1 MHLYPT
7 HHERLHRSDVKATY
21 QHIFWDSPQATHVWK
36 HISKILT
43 SIHLKLDI
51 TSPYQIPLILLPNL
65 STTPDLK
72 TLARQQ
78 LILTAMYTLYT
89 AEKELLTLHQ
99 NNEVNLTKLQ
109 YWPNEV
115 FHKLETRIHLLIQL
129 TPTLQSELQKR
140 EQIPN
145 SCGKLVRKYAIRKTY
160 LHPPHPSRL
169 PTLQHIKLNCT
180 NNFGH

>member
-1 MHLYPT
+1 
-7 HHERLHRSDVKATY
+7 
-21 QHIFWDSPQATHVWK
+21 
-36 HISKILT
+36 
-43 SIHLKLDI
+43 
-51 TSPYQIPLILLPNL
+51 
-65 STTPDLK
+65 
-72 TLARQQ
+72 
-78 LILTAMYTLYT
+78 MYTLYT

-99 NNEVNLTKLQ
+99 NNKINVTKLK

-160 LHPPHPSRL
+160 LLLPPPPPTGPHPSRL
-169 PTLQHIKLNCT
+169 PTLQHNKLNCT